1 MANVSLARIMYGS
14 SEEVHVSTGV
24 SAFPGL
30 TAKPVLEN
38 SSNSAHS
45 EETLGELLHR
55 VWLNVSG
62 KG

>member
-1 MANVSLARIMYGS
+1 MYGS

-62 KG
+62 KS